1 VLIREPIRQLPDKNF
16 LAQFLQDFPDILFRV
31 TLRDQVD
38 RRFLNHSRRLRL
50 RLVGSAVCSQSR
62 RGCLG
67 FTTIADRFSI
77 DDRKPST
84 LKRHA
89 VRNGGGAHR
98 PLTTPPLFLTR
109 EAVWSVEWAHPWQ
122 ATDEFASGCNTQ
134 STISTHASDPAR
146 GRRSRDQD
154 IPCISTRLAVLR
166 RHFARVSGG
175 TKHFLDAKPKGRFTE
190 YLAVIA
196 VTIAQQITRSR
207 VPGECLQQLLGC
219 PFRGR
224 MAGHREVNAGGDGHE
239 KGSRTQTASET

>member
-1 VLIREPIRQLPDKNF
+1 MAEQREESVRPY
-16 LAQFLQDFPDILFRV
+16 RV
-31 TLRDQVD
+31 I
-38 RRFLNHSRRLRL
+38 
-50 RLVGSAVCSQSR
+50 GE
-62 RGCLG
+62 
-67 FTTIADRFSI
+67 FSSE
-77 DDRKPST
+77 R
-84 LKRHA
+84 
-89 VRNGGGAHR
+89 
-98 PLTTPPLFLTR
+98 
-109 EAVWSVEWAHPWQ
+109 
-122 ATDEFASGCNTQ
+122 NTQ
-134 STISTHASDPAR
+134 NMISRLAWDLSR

-154 IPCISTRLAVLR
+154 IPCVSTRLAVLR